1 MPKKRKKRGFDF
13 SDLFEDRMLLDD
25 SFNSASGSGYS
36 ISITYGNNGKPL
48 VKVQTQGN
56 VDKTA
61 LRDKLKKKYPD
72 AKVEGLDDEPLIK
85 EISTKKSKHEKKK
98 EKEKPEEPLIKEID

>member
-1 MPKKRKKRGFDF
+1 M
-13 SDLFEDRMLLDD
+13 
-25 SFNSASGSGYS
+25 
-36 ISITYGNNGKPL
+36 
-48 VKVQTQGN
+48 
-56 VDKTA
+56 
-61 LRDKLKKKYPD
+61 RDKLKKKYPD